1 MTRADYDALLARSAD
16 LADLL
21 ATQPALDQQLLSKL
35 ADALQAVQLDA
46 WLLLIRPADPPVLP
60 VSNRSVE

>member
-1 MTRADYDALLARSAD
+1 MTRADYDALLARMAD
-16 LADLL
+16 LSDSL
-21 ATQPALDQQLLSKL
+21 AQHAALDQQLLATL

-60 VSNRSVE
+60 VSNSDLQ

>member
-21 ATQPALDQQLLSKL
+21 ATQPALDHQLLAKL
-35 ADALQAVQLDA
+35 ADALQAVQFDA
-46 WLLLIRPADPPVLP
+46 WLLLIRPNDAPVSP
-60 VSNRSVE
+60 VSNSTIE